1 MITLQETNQLYA
13 NHPSDYISI
22 SLRRESKDKVDIGTQ
37 TRFSL
42 NSQLI
47 KDIDEMIKEQ
57 EVSES
62 DDNSAGIID
71 HTIL

>member
-1 MITLQETNQLYA
+1 MWFLFKA
-13 NHPSDYISI
+13 NDSRSYKF
-22 SLRRESKDKVDIGTQ
+22 RRKSTEKVDIGTQ

-57 EVSES
+57 EESDS
-62 DDNSAGIID
+62 DDNSAGNSQD
-71 HTIL
+71 VELSLS